1 MTPYFA
7 RGAALLM
14 AAAVSAGNVS
24 LTQALAHRQVLL
36 AEKAS
41 LGDAAVSHPASR
53 HVASVATMKAM
64 WR

>member
-14 AAAVSAGNVS
+14 AAVVSAGNVS
-24 LTQALAHRQVLL
+24 LTQALAHHQVLL

-41 LGDAAVSHPASR
+41 LGDAAASHPSNRQASN
-53 HVASVATMKAM
+53 VATMKAL